1 MLKLII
7 ENAQVVTC
15 NKTTIKDRVK
25 QEVTLTVNTT
35 NGVELYQVEVWDDN
49 IEKMNLQPNEVVTL
63 HAGLISRRKDGR
75 WYNTIRAY
83 NAERGTATQAA
94 VQVQTDEVF

>member
-25 QEVTLTVNTT
+25 HEATIAVNTT
-35 NGVELYQVEVWDDN
+35 NGVEMYQVEMWDDN
-49 IEKMNLQPNEVVTL
+49 AEKNEPT
-63 HAGLISRRKDGR
+63 
-75 WYNTIRAY
+75 T
-83 NAERGTATQAA
+83 E
-94 VQVQTDEVF
+94 